1 MPLSVPKY
9 DDFTLPILK
18 ILSDGS
24 QHSPKELAILAADCL
39 GISEDRR
46 AELLPSGRVLLF
58 QNRSAWAVTYL
69 FKARLLDR
77 VRAGRYQISERGRAA
92 LDKNPSKIDLAYL
105 KQFPEFVHFY
115 MGGEDDS
122 AISRGE
128 FQPPVPTE
136 HLTPQDQL
144 DQALTAL
151 HRDLAQELLDRI
163 MQNPPAFFEG
173 LVIDLLVKM
182 GYGGSRR
189 DAGQVVGGPGDGG
202 IDGVIKADRL
212 GLDSIY
218 VQAKRWESKV
228 NESEIRNFVG
238 SLVVRGANR
247 GVFITTST
255 FQPSAVDYVER
266 LHQKVALIDGKQ
278 LAELCIEFGVGVVE
292 SARYSVKKIDPEFFD
307 E

>member
-1 MPLSVPKY
+1 MSVPKY
-9 DDFTLPILK
+9 DEFMLPILE
-18 ILSDGS
+18 ILSDGN
-24 QHSPKELAILAADCL
+24 QHSRKELAALAADRL
-39 GISEDRR
+39 GVSEEER
-46 AELLPSGRVLLF
+46 AELLPSGRVLLY

-69 FKARLLDR
+69 FKAGLLER

-92 LDKNPSKIDLAYL
+92 LAKNPTKIDLRFL
-105 KQFPEFVHFY
+105 KQFPEFMQFY
-115 MGGEDDS
+115 LGESED
-122 AISRGE
+122 AGQISREDLGAT
-128 FQPPVPTE
+128 VSTE
-136 HLTPQDQL
+136 RLTPQDQL

-163 MQNPPAFFEG
+163 MQNAPSFFEG
-173 LVIDLLVKM
+173 LVIELLVKM
-182 GYGGSRR
+182 GYGGSRQ

-228 NESEIRNFVG
+228 GESEIRNFVG
-238 SLVVRGANR
+238 SLVVRGADR
-247 GVFITTST
+247 GVFITTSA
-255 FQPSAVDYVER
+255 FQPSAIDYVGR

-278 LAELCIEFGVGVVE
+278 LAELCIEFEVGVVE
-292 SARYSVKKIDPEFFD
+292 SASYSVKKVDPEFFD

>member
-1 MPLSVPKY
+1 M
-9 DDFTLPILK
+9 LPILS
-18 ILSDGS
+18 ILSDGGQRS
-24 QHSPKELAILAADCL
+24 RKELATLAADRL
-39 GISEDRR
+39 GVAEEER
-46 AELLPSGRVLLF
+46 AELLPSGRVLLY

-69 FKARLLDR
+69 FKAGLIER
-77 VRAGRYQISERGRAA
+77 VRAGHYQISERGRAA
-92 LDKNPSKIDLAYL
+92 LAKNPNKIDLRFL
-105 KQFPEFVHFY
+105 RQFPEFVQFY
-115 MGGEDDS
+115 MGENEDAGQS
-122 AISRGE
+122 SREDLG
-128 FQPPVPTE
+128 VPASTE
-136 HLTPQDQL
+136 RLTPQDQL

-163 MQNPPAFFEG
+163 MQNAPSFFEG
-173 LVIDLLVKM
+173 LVIELLVKM
-182 GYGGSRR
+182 GYGGSRQ

-228 NESEIRNFVG
+228 GESEIRNFVG
-238 SLVVRGANR
+238 SLVVRGADR
-247 GVFITTST
+247 GVFITTSS
-255 FQPSAVDYVER
+255 FQPSAIGYVGR

-292 SARYSVKKIDPEFFD
+292 SASYSVKKIDPEFFD

>member
-1 MPLSVPKY
+1 MSVPKY
-9 DDFTLPILK
+9 DEFMLPILS
-18 ILSDGS
+18 ILSDGGQRS
-24 QHSPKELAILAADCL
+24 RKELATLAADRL
-39 GISEDRR
+39 GVAEEER
-46 AELLPSGRVLLF
+46 AELLPSGRVLLY

-69 FKARLLDR
+69 FKAGLIER
-77 VRAGRYQISERGRAA
+77 VRAGHYQISERGRAA
-92 LDKNPSKIDLAYL
+92 LAKNPNKIDLRFL
-105 KQFPEFVHFY
+105 RQFPEFVQFY
-115 MGGEDDS
+115 MGENEDAGQS
-122 AISRGE
+122 SREDLG
-128 FQPPVPTE
+128 VPASTE
-136 HLTPQDQL
+136 RLTPQDQL

-163 MQNPPAFFEG
+163 MQNAPSFFEG
-173 LVIDLLVKM
+173 LVIELLVKM
-182 GYGGSRR
+182 GYGGSRQ

-228 NESEIRNFVG
+228 GESEIRNFVG
-238 SLVVRGANR
+238 SLVVRGADR
-247 GVFITTST
+247 GVFITTSS
-255 FQPSAVDYVER
+255 FQPSAIGYVGR

-292 SARYSVKKIDPEFFD
+292 SASYSVKKIDPEFFD